1 MGSAAGIANGL
12 GARGGGTIADFL
24 VALLK
29 GSTGSYM
36 VGFTVLGMLVIAG
49 GISLVIYDRLGV
61 VEVAQPRM
69 QAA

>member
-1 MGSAAGIANGL
+1 MYSRT
-12 GARGGGTIADFL
+12 GARGDGTIADCL

-29 GSTGSYM
+29 RSTGSYM
-36 VGFTVLGMLVIAG
+36 VGFTVLGILVIAG
-49 GISLVIYDRLGV
+49 GISLAIYDCLGV